1 MKKTEENNLEQ
12 VRNKV
17 RDITDTLKV
26 TGYIVDEPLI
36 ESKELKNQINSGLP
50 DDKVKEILKKYPAEK
65 EDDLNPF
72 YYSNIIT
79 HIELENLEILK
90 TTDKL
95 SFKISNLIKDKE
107 LVELDYQQDIFSPE
121 NKKLYPNEGSRNAD
135 LKDLLSKDEKYNNLN
150 DIIFESQKDLTGL
163 EYKKKKNNI
172 LISNFKRVYD
182 IKMRDDRADRIYRVE
197 VGNLSADEISEYV
210 KEFKKRI

>member
-26 TGYIVDEPLI
+26 TGYIVDEPSK
-36 ESKELKNQINSGLP
+36 ESKELKEQIDSGLP
-50 DDKVKEILKKYPAEK
+50 DDKVKEILKKYPDDNVE
-65 EDDLNPF
+65 DLNPF
-72 YYSNIIT
+72 YYSNRIT

-121 NKKLYPNEGSRNAD
+121 NKKLYPNEGSRNAA

-210 KEFKKRI
+210 KEFKKRT